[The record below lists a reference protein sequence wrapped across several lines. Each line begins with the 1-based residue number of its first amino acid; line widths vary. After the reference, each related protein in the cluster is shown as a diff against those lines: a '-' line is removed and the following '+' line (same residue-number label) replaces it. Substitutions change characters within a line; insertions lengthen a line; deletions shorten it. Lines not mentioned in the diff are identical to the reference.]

1 MIQDEPDWN
10 KTSQMIF
17 TSAEMT
23 HKYNST
29 KPSMITFCRNVK
41 FCEYAFIVDI
51 PCHDHYSVTAPSTS
65 TWPERYGTRLEETA
79 YYTRDLKY
87 ASYPKPIWVW
97 SQGIFNWDERPK
109 RPVPTPDEL
118 AAQLML
124 NLGRGAKGILWFT
137 FKKSV
142 GEKYPDLR
150 KAIQGWGRV
159 MELLRDDWLGSEPIN
174 ADVQAPENIDVAV
187 LTGWDKLIV
196 IVFNQDYE
204 IHDQAYPWKAAS
216 NLSISFNAPSW
227 IKPNALLE
235 ISPDGISNHQ
245 FITNNNRLTIP
256 IDNLHVTRTFVFVNK
271 PTAQQDLRQ
280 KFTEIVKS
288 ESRRF

>member
-17 TSAEMT
+17 TSVETT

-29 KPSMITFCRNVK
+29 RPSMITFCRNVK

-51 PCHDHYSVTAPSTS
+51 PCHDHYSVTAPSSS
-65 TWPERYGTRLEETA
+65 TWPKRYGTRLEETA

-87 ASYPKPIWVW
+87 ASYPKPVWVW
-97 SQGIFNWDERPK
+97 SQGIFTWNERPK

-137 FKKSV
+137 FKKHV

-150 KAIQGWGRV
+150 KAIQGWGRI
-159 MELLRDDWLGSEPIN
+159 MELLRDEWLGTEPISAN
-174 ADVQAPENIDVAV
+174 VEAPDKIDVAV
-187 LTGWDKLIV
+187 LAGWDKLIV

-204 IHDQAYPWKAAS
+204 IHDEAYPWKPAS
-216 NLSISFNAPSW
+216 NLSISLKAPAW
-227 IKPNALLE
+227 IRPGALLE
-235 ISPDGISNHQ
+235 VSPEGIADHE
-245 FITNNNRLTIP
+245 FKNNNGRLTIP
-256 IDNLHVTRTFVFVNK
+256 IDRLHVTKVFIFVNESEA
-271 PTAQQDLRQ
+271 PQSLRK
-280 KFTEIVKS
+280 KFGEIVKS
-288 ESRRF
+288 ESREF